1 MNCADNDECANETD
15 ICDLRLIAQTT
26 RVYSFV
32 HVMKAGKAQDMFALI
47 STNVLLMNIHAIHM
61 VSVPM
66 LMLLSNVPVKLDTLV
81 MVSFALTSMNASKR
95 MPVMLIPLVTIL
107 LVVMSAHD
115 TLVRPVM
122 VNPVLIMTNV

>member
-66 LMLLSNVPVKLDTLV
+66 LMLLSNVNLDTLV
-81 MVSFALTSMNASKR
+81 MVSFALTSTNASER

>member
-1 MNCADNDECANETD
+1 MPHA
-15 ICDLRLIAQTT
+15 LISMVVTT
-26 RVYSFV
+26 TNVQV
-32 HVMKAGKAQDMFALI
+32 LI
-47 STNVLLMNIHAIHM
+47 STNMLLMNIYAIHM

-66 LMLLSNVPVKLDTLV
+66 LMLLSNVPVKLDTMV
-81 MVSFALTSMNASKR
+81 MVSFALTSTNASER

>member
-66 LMLLSNVPVKLDTLV
+66 LMLLSNVNLDTLV
-81 MVSFALTSMNASKR
+81 MVSFALTSTNASKR

-107 LVVMSAHD
+107 LVLMSAHD
-115 TLVRPVM
+115 TLVKVVM
-122 VNPVLIMTNV
+122 VNPVLIMTNA